1 MARAVEMQIQYQTKN
16 RRVDNTRGAR
26 AIKHV
31 CPSDWRVVLGHFPAR
46 RANGCSRRLDSSLI
60 P

>member
-16 RRVDNTRGAR
+16 RRAEKIRGTR
-26 AIKHV
+26 AIKHIRL
-31 CPSDWRVVLGHFPAR
+31 SARRTVLGRFLAR
-46 RANGCSRRLDSSLI
+46 RANGFSGRLDSSLI